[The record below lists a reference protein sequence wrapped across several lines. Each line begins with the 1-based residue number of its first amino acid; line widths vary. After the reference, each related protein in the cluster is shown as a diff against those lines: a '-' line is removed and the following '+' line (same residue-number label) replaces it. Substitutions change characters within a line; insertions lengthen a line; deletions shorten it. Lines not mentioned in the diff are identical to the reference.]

1 MILSSQTQPLEETE
15 SGNVTSAYPDHLP
28 QFFFFLRFFLKN
40 TSSKTQLRHDWR
52 KFESNTFIS
61 DLDQTDCDQILCT
74 EKSDVHFSMNKYLSK
89 IDSLL
94 EIHAPL
100 KTLNKNKL
108 KFLIKP
114 MITQGLQNSKCKYQK
129 LKEFYHN

>member
-1 MILSSQTQPLEETE
+1 MSHQHFQTI
-15 SGNVTSAYPDHLP
+15 SHN
-28 QFFFFLRFFLKN
+28 FFFLRFFLKN
-40 TSSKTQLRHDWR
+40 TSSKIQLRHDWR

-114 MITQGLQNSKCKYQK
+114 MITQGLQN
-129 LKEFYHN
+129 